1 MLEAPIRN
9 GKLLTVIVLIVCV
22 LGIAAARLIPVQMIP
37 DLDVRTISV
46 VTEWP
51 GATPQDIEKEI
62 LIEQE
67 RYLRNIPNLRR
78 MESFAETG
86 ISYVELDFPFGVEIN
101 ETLIEVANALSQ
113 VPSYPENVDQPSIRS
128 SSFSENAFM
137 YFAISPLPGN
147 PLNLDIDMI
156 TDFIDDNIRTQM
168 ERVPGVSEVQLRGG
182 AERQMQIFIDPAKL
196 AQRGLSLT
204 QVRDAI
210 RVRNSDTSAGD
221 LDDGKKRY
229 LLRTIGRFENK
240 QELENLILAHRNGT
254 DIFLKDVATVQLDHY
269 EVREVAVVNDERG
282 LTMAVKREPGSNV
295 IDIKYAMMQVVEEMR
310 RDILHPNGLDL
321 VLIGDDVRYV
331 ESSIQN
337 VSQNLLLG
345 ALLATIILFLFLRS
359 LRGTLIGLMGM
370 PVCIIAAFLGLL
382 VFDRTINV
390 ISLAGIAF
398 AIGMTVDN
406 TIVVLE
412 SIEQARRRGLDR
424 IEAAIVGVREV
435 WTAVLASS
443 MTTILVFAPVLFVQ
457 EEAGQLYSDIAIA
470 ISVAI
475 LASMLFAVAVVPA
488 ACARF
493 GLGKTAGSHEDLHK
507 PGIILHTINWLTNGS
522 IRRMLTMIITVFAT
536 LVAAWHLM
544 PAAEYLPEGEEP
556 KAFTSMIPPPGY
568 NLSEMLRISEEI
580 IEILSEAKGADPTLF
595 DRGEAPIPSL
605 AYYFIRTTPT
615 GLRVLSEPTRTQD
628 IELMMRALTD
638 LFESYPGMRAF
649 SGRGSIISSDQ
660 GGTRAVSLDIA
671 GPDMENLYSTAEF
684 ALKRAEQLFDNP
696 QIDSI
701 PGSLSLDQPLIEIRP
716 RWSRLTET
724 GFTADEFG
732 YAVAALSDGAFVDE
746 FFIADDKVDMFLFS
760 NAGQQQNLSG
770 LAGLPV
776 LTPNGDVIPLNAL
789 ADLEET
795 VDSATLRRVDSRRTV
810 TLLIIPPREVALETA
825 VNKVRNEMIPA
836 MQAEGEV
843 AKGINISISGAS
855 DQLDATRESLS
866 ENLLVAVILI
876 YLVLVAIFSHWGYP
890 LIILTTVP
898 LGIAGGIVGLV
909 GVNASGSLLNAIG
922 LPAII
927 QPFDMITM
935 LGFVI
940 LLGTV
945 VNNPILIVEQTRR
958 NLTDKALSVHAA
970 VNQAV
975 ATRLRPILMA
985 TLTTIFGLAPLV
997 FIPGAGTELYRG
1009 VGIVVLVGIA
1019 VSTLITLT
1027 FLPSLLVTIL
1037 SWTQRRSQSGQ
1048 PHLAEGES

>member
-46 VTEWP
+46 VTQWP

-137 YFAISPLPGN
+137 YFAVSPLAGN
-147 PLNLDIDMI
+147 PLDLDIDMI

-254 DIFLKDVATVQLDHY
+254 DIFLKDVATIQLDHY

-295 IDIKYAMMQVVEEMR
+295 IDIKYAMMQVVKEMR
-310 RDILHPNGLDL
+310 RDLLHPNGLDL

-359 LRGTLIGLMGM
+359 VRGTLIGLMGM

-435 WTAVLASS
+435 WTAVFASS

-522 IRRMLTMIITVFAT
+522 IRRTLTMIITVFAT

-615 GLRVLSEPTRTQD
+615 GLRVLSEPTRTED

-958 NLTDKALSVHAA
+958 NLTDKAISVHTA

-1037 SWTQRRSQSGQ
+1037 SWTQRRSPSGQ